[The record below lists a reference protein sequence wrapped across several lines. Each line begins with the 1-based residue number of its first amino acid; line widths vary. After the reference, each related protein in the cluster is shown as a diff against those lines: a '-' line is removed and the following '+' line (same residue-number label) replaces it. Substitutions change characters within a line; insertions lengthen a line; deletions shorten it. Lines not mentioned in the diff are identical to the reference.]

1 MLHVTRSS
9 RRLTMLAPL
18 LAELL
23 ACAEFSSPENR
34 PPTITITA
42 PGTGASIA
50 ESTAVLLRSTATDPE
65 DGVLG
70 GSAVDWTSSR
80 DGSLGIGDSL
90 MIPTLSAG
98 GHSLVATATDSK
110 GVTTTATIMI
120 TVVPFTPGNNPPTVA
135 ITSPAPGASVSSGTP
150 ITLQG
155 GADDP
160 EDGTLSGTALTWSSS
175 LDGVLGNG
183 VSLTVDSLT
192 AGSHTIT
199 LQATD
204 LGGVMNQAT
213 LLLTVTPATPNI
225 GLTPVITG
233 LSSPVLLTA
242 PAGDSA
248 RLFIVEQSGAIR
260 IVKNGVLLATPFL
273 NLHDSISTG
282 GEQGLLGL
290 AFAPDYATSGW
301 FVVSYTSPRGA
312 MGGGTSILARYR
324 VSTNNADIADPAT
337 GQTLL
342 TVDQPYDNHNGGMI
356 AFGPDG
362 YLYFGLGDGGAGG
375 DPAGTGQNRADLL
388 GSMLRLNVSGGG
400 TYTVPSSNPYAASTA
415 YRHEL
420 WNYGLRNP
428 WRWSFDRMNG
438 DLYIADV
445 GQSAREE
452 IDVQAAASGGGENY
466 GWNTMEGLICYGASS
481 CNQAGLVLPRV
492 DYDHGSGCAVTG
504 GYVYRGSAKSLTGH
518 YLYADYCGGWVRSF
532 RYSGGV
538 AAEQRDEP
546 ALTPGGNITSFGEDA
561 AGEVYILTQQGS
573 VYRITGS

>member
-1 MLHVTRSS
+1 M
-9 RRLTMLAPL
+9 
-18 LAELL
+18 
-23 ACAEFSSPENR
+23 
-34 PPTITITA
+34 
-42 PGTGASIA
+42 
-50 ESTAVLLRSTATDPE
+50 
-65 DGVLG
+65 
-70 GSAVDWTSSR
+70 
-80 DGSLGIGDSL
+80 
-90 MIPTLSAG
+90 
-98 GHSLVATATDSK
+98 
-110 GVTTTATIMI
+110 
-120 TVVPFTPGNNPPTVA
+120 
-135 ITSPAPGASVSSGTP
+135 
-150 ITLQG
+150 LQG
-155 GADDP
+155 GANDP
-160 EDGTLSGTALTWSSS
+160 EDGTLSGTALSWSSS
-175 LDGVLGNG
+175 LDGALGNG
-183 VSLTVDSLT
+183 PSLTVDSLS

-225 GLTPVITG
+225 GLTPVVSG

-242 PAGDSA
+242 PAGDPA

-301 FVVSYTSPRGA
+301 FVVSYTSPHGA

-324 VSTNNADIADPAT
+324 VSTSNADVADPAT

-388 GSMLRLNVSGGG
+388 GSMLRLNVSGSG
-400 TYTVPSSNPYAASTA
+400 TYTVPSSNPWATSTT

-428 WRWSFDRMNG
+428 WRWSFDRQNG

-452 IDVQAAASGGGENY
+452 IDMQSAASSGGENY

-481 CNQAGLVLPRV
+481 CNQAGLVLPKV
-492 DYDHGSGCAVTG
+492 DYDHGNGCAVTG
-504 GYVYRGSAKSLTGH
+504 GYVYRGSATSLRGH
-518 YLYADYCGGWVRSF
+518 YLYADYCSGWVRSF
-532 RYSGGV
+532 RYSGG
-538 AAEQRDEP
+538 AAVEQRDEP
-546 ALTPGGNITSFGEDA
+546 ALAPGGNITSFGEDA